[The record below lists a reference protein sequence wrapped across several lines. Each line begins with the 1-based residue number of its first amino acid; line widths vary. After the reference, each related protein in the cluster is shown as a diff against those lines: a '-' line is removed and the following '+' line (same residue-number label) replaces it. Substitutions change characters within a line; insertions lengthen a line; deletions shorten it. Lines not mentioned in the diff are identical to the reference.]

1 MARPTGRG
9 VRAVENGIRSLPPMA
24 RRRSLAAHS
33 GNALALAMMLSPHS
47 RYISSTVG
55 LVRGRGI
62 LAPALLFALIH
73 PSAWNRYARK
83 LATSSPGTERRG
95 LYPSGSRMKLY
106 PPDLTFGGCCSNQ
119 ATVPSHTTR

>member
-55 LVRGRGI
+55 LRIRCKERGPRGACAQHQSSF
-62 LAPALLFALIH
+62 LPLFTNFAEKLNCLE
-73 PSAWNRYARK
+73 NRDSRYVK
-83 LATSSPGTERRG
+83 
-95 LYPSGSRMKLY
+95 GSTQEQR
-106 PPDLTFGGCCSNQ
+106 
-119 ATVPSHTTR
+119 A